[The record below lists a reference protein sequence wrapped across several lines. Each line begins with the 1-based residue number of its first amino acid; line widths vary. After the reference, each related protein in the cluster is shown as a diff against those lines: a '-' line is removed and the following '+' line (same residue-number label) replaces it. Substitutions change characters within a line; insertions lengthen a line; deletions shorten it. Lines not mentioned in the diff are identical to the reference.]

1 MSESDSSLKQTL
13 FDAMKEAMRAQDK
26 ARLGT
31 LRLALAEIKKEE
43 LAARAQSAK
52 ESAKESAKG
61 TKDSKD
67 DPQLD
72 DSRIVSLLDKMVKQR
87 RESIKQYEAGKRKD
101 LADVEKAEIEV
112 LQEFLPQQLAADEV
126 AALVKQAVKAS
137 GAAAMKDMGKVMAA
151 LKPQLA
157 GRADM
162 GLVSKLVKEALS

>member
-1 MSESDSSLKQTL
+1 MPDSSLKQTL
-13 FDAMKEAMRAQDK
+13 TDAMKDAMRAQDK

-43 LAARAQSAK
+43 LAERAK
-52 ESAKESAKG
+52 PKDG
-61 TKDSKD
+61 KDSQGVQDAQGAQKD
-67 DPQLD
+67 AQLN
-72 DSRIVSLLDKMVKQR
+72 DSRIISLLDKMVKQR

-112 LQEFLPQQLAADEV
+112 LQEFLPQQLSADEV
-126 AALVKQAVKAS
+126 AALIKQAVAAS
-137 GAAAMKDMGKVMAA
+137 GAKAMQDMGKVMAA

-162 GLVSKLVKEALS
+162 GLVSQLVKKALS